1 MQFNFALPRNY
12 DRLDSET
19 NLESFGLDS
28 KNLNL
33 ESKNIVTNL

>member
-1 MQFNFALPRNY
+1 MDCFATLAHD

-19 NLESFGLDS
+19 SLESFELDS

-33 ESKNIVTNL
+33 ESEK